1 MKIQPRLPA
10 AAMPSR
16 LWTQLC
22 LACDHM
28 QKIVYLYGT
37 TAFLIAVRVI
47 VVKPKV
53 LGSWGPLFVMWLNWI
68 MSAVCS
74 TGS

>member
-1 MKIQPRLPA
+1 
-10 AAMPSR
+10 
-16 LWTQLC
+16 
-22 LACDHM
+22 M
-28 QKIVYLYGT
+28 QKVVYLYGT

-53 LGSWGPLFVMWLNWI
+53 LGSWGPLFVVWLNWI